1 MKIKEIINTIR
12 DRKGWS
18 FTRLGEETGRSRQNV
33 WMVLNNRQENKTQLR
48 SMVELLDVMGYCITL
63 VPEDEDTSKKYST
76 CYEVTLE

>member
-1 MKIKEIINTIR
+1 MKIKEVINTIR

-33 WMVLNNRQENKTQLR
+33 WVLVNTNSENKTQLR
-48 SMVELLDVMGYCITL
+48 SIVELLDAMDYCITL